1 MLSQPGFPSG
11 DGEEEE
17 EEEEEDEALA
27 LRFDDIVVFDEVVVV
42 GVKQGRAEE

>member
-11 DGEEEE
+11 DGE

>member
-17 EEEEEDEALA
+17 DEDEALA